1 VSVTHRVYLLP
12 LLARQLGRSL
22 LLATALVA
30 PVGHAALP
38 DFADLIEEV
47 SPAVVKI
54 NTVQKAQPR
63 AAQRSPLGGQQLP
76 EMFREFFERAQPQ
89 QPSRPAVSL
98 GSGFVIS
105 SDGYILTN
113 HHVVEGADEIVV
125 RFVDRNEYTA
135 EVVGSDRRSD
145 LALLKID
152 ASGLPTLKFGDSEQ
166 LRVGNWVVAIGSPF
180 GLDYSATAGV
190 VSAKGRSL
198 PTERG
203 ENYVPFIQTDVAIN
217 PGNSGGPLF
226 NLDGEV
232 VGINSQIYSR
242 SGGSIGLSFSIP
254 AEVAQEVVAQ
264 LKDKGV
270 VERGWLGVVMQ
281 DIDRALAE
289 SLGLDRPRGALI
301 NAVEPDGP
309 ADRGGIQPGD
319 VIVEF
324 AGKPIAASG
333 DLPHVVG
340 LLAPGRSVEVE
351 LYREGRKRSLEVE
364 IGALDES
371 DQRAARRDG
380 SDRLG
385 LLVEALDERQQRALQ
400 LRGGVVISEVA
411 AGSPADAAELRPSD
425 IIVRLGYSQLLSIEE
440 YDSAV
445 AQAPENTPIYL
456 VFYRQGRAISRTIVI
471 E

>member
-1 VSVTHRVYLLP
+1 MGNSRQMIIAVRRLTASAMAVLMLGYSFVANAELP
-12 LLARQLGRSL
+12 N
-22 LLATALVA
+22 
-30 PVGHAALP
+30 
-38 DFADLIEEV
+38 FADLIEEV

-54 NTVQKAQPR
+54 NTVQKATPT
-63 AAQRSPLGGQQLP
+63 ASRSPFGGQQLP
-76 EMFREFFERAQPQ
+76 EIFRDFFERSQPPQ
-89 QPSRPAVSL
+89 RSRPAVSL

-105 SDGYILTN
+105 ADGYILTN

-125 RFVDRNEYTA
+125 RFADRDEYTA
-135 EVVGSDRRSD
+135 EIVGSDRRSD
-145 LALLKID
+145 LALLKIE
-152 ASGLPTLKFGDSEQ
+152 AKNLPTLSFADSEK
-166 LRVGNWVVAIGSPF
+166 LRVGDWVVAIGSPF
-180 GLDYSATAGV
+180 GLDYSATAGI

-254 AEVAQEVVAQ
+254 AQVAQEVVAQ
-264 LKDKGV
+264 LKAVGR

-281 DIDRALAE
+281 DIDSALAQ

-309 ADRGGIQPGD
+309 ADKGGIQPGD

-324 AGKPIAASG
+324 AGKAIVNSG

-340 LLAPGRSVEVE
+340 LIAPGERVAVE
-351 LYREGRKRSLEVE
+351 LYREGKKRTLKVEV
-364 IGALDES
+364 GALDDDGQQAS
-371 DQRAARRDG
+371 RRDG

-385 LLVEALDERQQRALQ
+385 LLVEELDERQLRALQ
-400 LRGGVVISEVA
+400 LRGGVVISEVSA
-411 AGSPADAAELRPSD
+411 DSPAAAAELRPGD
-425 IIVRLGYSQLLSIEE
+425 IIVRLGYSQLLTIDD
-440 YDSAV
+440 YDRAV
-445 AQAPENTPIYL
+445 AQAPQQTPIYM
-456 VFYRQGRAISRTIVI
+456 VFYRQGRAISRTII
-471 E
+471 ID

>member
-1 VSVTHRVYLLP
+1 MQKNTFNYSPAHVLWGAVILVV
-12 LLARQLGRSL
+12 L
-22 LLATALVA
+22 LLTSF
-30 PVGHAALP
+30 AARAELP
-38 DFADLIEEV
+38 NFADLIEEV

-54 NTVQKAQPR
+54 NTVQKAQQTS
-63 AAQRSPLGGQQLP
+63 ADRSPFGSQQLP
-76 EMFREFFERAQPQ
+76 EIFREFFERAQPQ

-113 HHVVEGADEIVV
+113 HHVVEGAEEIVV

-135 EVVGSDRRSD
+135 QVVGSDRRSD
-145 LALLKID
+145 LALLKIE
-152 ASGLPTLKFGDSEQ
+152 AKNLPTLKFADSER
-166 LRVGNWVVAIGSPF
+166 LRVGDWVVAIGSPF
-180 GLDYSATAGV
+180 GLDYSATAGI

-254 AEVAQEVVAQ
+254 AQVAQEVVAQ
-264 LKDKGV
+264 LKESGAV
-270 VERGWLGVVMQ
+270 QRGWLGVVMQ
-281 DIDRALAE
+281 DIDSDLAQ

-301 NAVEPDGP
+301 NAVEPNGP
-309 ADRGGIQPGD
+309 ADQAGIQPGD
-319 VIVEF
+319 VIIAF
-324 AGKPIAASG
+324 AGKPIVESG

-340 LLAPGRSVEVE
+340 LVAPGRKVDVE
-351 LYREGRKRSLEVE
+351 LYRAGQKRSLEVE
-364 IGALDES
+364 IGALDDDS
-371 DQRAARRDG
+371 QQASRRDG

-385 LLVEALDERQQRALQ
+385 LLVNDLEERQLRALQ

-411 AGSPADAAELRPSD
+411 EGSPAATAQLRPGD
-425 IIVRLGYSQLLSIEE
+425 IIVRLGYSQLLSTED
-440 YDSAV
+440 YDRAV
-445 AQAPENTPIYL
+445 AQAPENSPIYL

-471 E
+471 N

>member
-1 VSVTHRVYLLP
+1 MLKFS
-12 LLARQLGRSL
+12 LLAALHKRCIGTHTLCFAL
-22 LLATALVA
+22 LFAALSA
-30 PVGHAALP
+30 NAGLP

-54 NTVQKAQPR
+54 NTVQKSEPAR
-63 AAQRSPLGGQQLP
+63 ASRSPFGSDQLP

-89 QPSRPAVSL
+89 QRSRPAVSL

-113 HHVVEGADEIVV
+113 HHVVEGAEEIVV
-125 RFVDRNEYTA
+125 RFADRDEYSA
-135 EVVGSDRRSD
+135 SVVGSDRRSD

-152 ASGLPTLKFGDSEQ
+152 AQGLPTLKFADSEA
-166 LRVGNWVVAIGSPF
+166 LRVGEWVVAIGSPF
-180 GLDYSATAGV
+180 GLDYSATAGI

-254 AEVAQEVVAQ
+254 AQVAQEVVAQ
-264 LKDKGV
+264 LKEDGT

-281 DIDRALAE
+281 DIDSDLAQ
-289 SLGLDRPRGALI
+289 SLGLDKPRGALI

-324 AGKPIAASG
+324 AGKPIVESG

-340 LLAPGRSVEVE
+340 LTRPGKEVDVE
-351 LYREGRKRSLEVE
+351 LYRQGKKRSLSVEV
-364 IGALDES
+364 GSLDS
-371 DQRAARRDG
+371 DDQRAARRDG
-380 SDRLG
+380 TDRLG
-385 LLVEALDERQQRALQ
+385 LLVNDLEPRQLRALQ
-400 LRGGVVISEVA
+400 LRGGVVIAEVA
-411 AGSPADAAELRPSD
+411 ENSPAQTAGLRPGD
-425 IIVRLGYSQLLSIEE
+425 IIVRLGYSQLLDVEE
-440 YDSAV
+440 YDLAV
-445 AQAPENTPIYL
+445 AEAPEQSPVYL

-471 E
+471 D